1 MAGAFAFVHNV
12 DKPKRCDTLVQRL
25 VLVAGICLWGTKIW
39 RCRADVRVPVP
50 PPPPPA
56 HTRPFVYPK
65 GGSGQHRLSLDIR
78 TRSRLRPDVNRWTI
92 LRRRAFDP
100 DVQRAGPASPAGRKN
115 QRNSTSILP
124 ILFDAACERVRQ
136 DTSILGVC
144 AEDASSILNPP
155 SRFEY
160 WSRLR
165 MRSKILIMLIGAY
178 LIFVITNSNMLF
190 IYSLYNALKHIFKR

>member
-1 MAGAFAFVHNV
+1 MAGAFAFVQNV
-12 DKPKRCDTLVQRL
+12 EKPKRCGSTSRVS
-25 VLVAGICLWGTKIW
+25 
-39 RCRADVRVPVP
+39 CRDMPLGHQDLALPRGCEGFRV